1 MVKRLTTENPV
12 FEAGKKNTLFFC
24 SHREWIIEPSCI
36 VRNSNKVRLPRN
48 KEAGHKAGHLD
59 PSFSEIKDVLIYN
72 STERNNGMFVTE
84 V

>member
-1 MVKRLTTENPV
+1 
-12 FEAGKKNTLFFC
+12 
-24 SHREWIIEPSCI
+24 
-36 VRNSNKVRLPRN
+36 VRFPRN

-59 PSFSEIKDVLIYN
+59 PSFSEMKDVLIYN